1 MQTVH
6 PEPQHPATVLGSG
19 KDTNAD
25 MSVAL
30 QSRDASPR
38 LLAVSD
44 VDDSSRDALG
54 PHATAATVTVSTV
67 VSPPKHAGAV
77 ADNSSASTNNP
88 PPSAAV
94 ARSPS
99 MPTVEEGRLMS
110 QSKQQQ
116 ELQPPGHAHSPRL
129 DDHDVNS
136 PGEKKYDDGGTPEMQ
151 RSMGSRAAGL
161 QSSTQFKLSLADI
174 PQIDDDDN
182 CDGIG
187 AQTSFSS
194 QASDLALAP
203 LIEGT
208 DYYESAEGNN
218 GRDQRQQQGDHVGLE
233 QAASAGVDFD
243 SPATVVTG
251 HHAQRHH
258 TGTSAA
264 ATGTSVGAAPNL
276 PAADHPSPG
285 GHVDNLIGCSGNPY
299 DRPYHSSRTQ
309 ASSGRPP
316 YVAYSNRQMMPAVS
330 PLHAPV
336 ENKKDHLIPDIPL
349 IQKAQASHD
358 AGTHSSANSMS
369 TPPSSFGSS
378 MQSSLMSS
386 VATPPAYD
394 LAGGSGGGSGKYY
407 YGQNQQH
414 YRSSAKPQ
422 VYSAIGS
429 LESLTS
435 PSSLS
440 AKILASQ
447 QQYQRVPTGPMIPPP
462 NTRAPMATSTPWSKS
477 SQGGASNRGIVIG
490 PTVKNGS
497 SSARGA
503 SDRPSLLSQVEK
515 GGLSRQPQE
524 EDKKQGRDMRVSLS
538 ANPEEVTKQSEK
550 VEMVGRSTSQ
560 VKLKS
565 SLRHHSSTEGGGAAS
580 SLRKEKKKKKKTK
593 KKSVKIDI
601 KSTKVIPAKPAEM
614 FRPSCDA
621 YTPRM
626 GRKKIEYKPAEHRTP
641 VQKMSGP
648 MGTISRPNFR
658 DALRRVA
665 MIIQQHVVK
674 IEQRFESGVHE
685 AEDSGLFRHSM
696 REAFAEDNFVTPRYK
711 CTVLRLPMGRPG
723 VIYGHRKIKVEYKVP
738 TVEEIYDFGHQ
749 LFKAVQLSSE
759 CSIVCLIY
767 VERLM
772 ETAKVPLLADTW
784 KPIFMAGLLLA
795 SKVWQDLS
803 SWNIVSVVYIYIYY
817 ILCSDRQGVSSV
829 HITYIYLEKPL
840 NPNPDYLLDL
850 VFIPFLYP
858 ITGVC
863 QCLPTVFPRSYQS
876 IRTTIFEECE
886 MGLIHLK
893 LALRQ
898 ILLRSPVLA

>member
-1 MQTVH
+1 MPSYRDKQTVH
-6 PEPQHPATVLGSG
+6 LHPEPLHPATALGSG
-19 KDTNAD
+19 KDTSGD

-30 QSRDASPR
+30 QPRDASPR
-38 LLAVSD
+38 LLAASD
-44 VDDSSRDALG
+44 ATDTPRDALHVPVG
-54 PHATAATVTVSTV
+54 SHAAVAAVSAV
-67 VSPPKHAGAV
+67 ASPPKHVGAA
-77 ADNSSASTNNP
+77 ADNASGSTNDPPP
-88 PPSAAV
+88 PPSTAV

-99 MPTVEEGRLMS
+99 MPTVEEGRVMS
-110 QSKQQQ
+110 QSKQQE
-116 ELQPPGHAHSPRL
+116 ELQPAGHARMSSPLL
-129 DDHDVNS
+129 DDHDDNS
-136 PGEKKYDDGGTPEMQ
+136 PGEKKCNDDSDALETQ
-151 RSMGSRAAGL
+151 RSMGSTAAGL
-161 QSSTQFKLSLADI
+161 QTSTQFKLSLVDI
-174 PQIDDDDN
+174 PQIDDGSN
-182 CDGIG
+182 CDGIA

-194 QASDLALAP
+194 QASELALAP

-208 DYYESAEGNN
+208 DQYESAEGNN
-218 GRDQRQQQGDHVGLE
+218 GRDQTRQGTNDQVGLE
-233 QAASAGVDFD
+233 QAASAGATFD
-243 SPATVVTG
+243 SPATV
-251 HHAQRHH
+251 
-258 TGTSAA
+258 GTNTA

-276 PAADHPSPG
+276 PATDRPSSG
-285 GHVDNLIGCSGNPY
+285 GHVSNQIGCSGNPY

-309 ASSGRPP
+309 AISGRPP
-316 YVAYSNRQMMPAVS
+316 YVAYSDRQMMPAVS

-336 ENKKDHLIPDIPL
+336 ESTRDNLIPDIPL
-349 IQKAQASHD
+349 IQNAQASHD
-358 AGTHSSANSMS
+358 AATHSSANSIS

-394 LAGGSGGGSGKYY
+394 LAGGSGGGSGSKYY

-462 NTRAPMATSTPWSKS
+462 NTRAPMASSTPWNKS
-477 SQGGASNRGIVIG
+477 SQGGASSRGIVIG
-490 PTVKNGS
+490 PTVKNGN

-503 SDRPSLLSQVEK
+503 SGRPSLLSQVEK

-524 EDKKQGRDMRVSLS
+524 EDKKQGRDKRVSLS
-538 ANPEEVTKQSEK
+538 ANPEDVAKQSEK
-550 VEMVGRSTSQ
+550 VEKVGRSTSQ

-565 SLRHHSSTEGGGAAS
+565 SLRRHSSTEGGDAAS

-593 KKSVKIDI
+593 KKSVKIDT

-696 REAFAEDNFVTPRYK
+696 REAFTEDNFVTPRYK

-803 SWNIVSVVYIYIYY
+803 SWNIEFASVYPQFSLEAINRLELQFLKNVKWDLYISSSLYAKYY
-817 ILCSDRQGVSSV
+817 FALRSL
-829 HITYIYLEKPL
+829 LEKQ
-840 NPNPDYLLDL
+840 NFRQRYNRM
-850 VFIPFLYP
+850 
-858 ITGVC
+858 TGVGGVTASEAMKV
-863 QCLPTVFPRSYQS
+863 QKRTERVKEEALVQLSRS
-876 IRTTIFEECE
+876 
-886 MGLIHLK
+886 M
-893 LALRQ
+893 
-898 ILLRSPVLA
+898 